1 MQNELAKMN
10 MILPMQDFSKSWI
23 CIAHELLN
31 VHFIQFILYHNIP
44 IRNKSVQ
51 IIFKKKVHTNFFVV
65 CIAVQI
71 VGRFEVFNC
80 PLTESCKLI
89 FIGIIGSSQM

>member
-1 MQNELAKMN
+1 MN
-10 MILPMQDFSKSWI
+10 MNLPMQDFSKSWI

-51 IIFKKKVHTNFFVV
+51 IIFKMKKVHTNVFVV
-65 CIAVQI
+65 CIALQI
-71 VGRFEVFNC
+71 VGRFEMFNC
-80 PLTESCKLI
+80 PLIESCKLI

>member
-10 MILPMQDFSKSWI
+10 MNLPMQDFSKTWI
-23 CIAHELLN
+23 CKAHELLN
-31 VHFIQFILYHNIP
+31 VHFMYNIP
-44 IRNKSVQ
+44 IRNKIVQ
-51 IIFKKKVHTNFFVV
+51 IIFKTKSTYQCF
-65 CIAVQI
+65 CSIAVQI
-71 VGRFEVFNC
+71 VGRFEMFNC